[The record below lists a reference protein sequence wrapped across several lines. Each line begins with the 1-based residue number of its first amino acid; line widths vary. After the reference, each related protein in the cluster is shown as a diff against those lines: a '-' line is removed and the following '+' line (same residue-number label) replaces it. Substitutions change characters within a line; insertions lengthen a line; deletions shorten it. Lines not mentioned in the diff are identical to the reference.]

1 MNAIGNLLTQAD
13 GRGAYSKSAFLNR
26 TGACW

>member
-13 GRGAYSKSAFLNR
+13 GRGIQQV
-26 TGACW
+26 GIPE